1 MKFVNNKW
9 NFKTFKKHLI
19 TNEILKHLNIEKKKE
34 KYLND
39 FNEKETKK
47 EENLLL
53 NKNDKLKNKKEN
65 SNSNLCLSKKESF
78 TDSIIS
84 LEKEKNNSDSN
95 SDSLEYLELE
105 KRNSLYKVLGY
116 LYYLIEVK
124 RENKIK
130 SVELIYGKN
139 ILFYKEIKL
148 LNENMADKE
157 DKEFNKE
164 LSDEFIDIDK
174 KEYNKFTNLINIYI
188 YSIQKRIIITQQNY
202 MELINISLK

>member
-1 MKFVNNKW
+1 M
-9 NFKTFKKHLI
+9 
-19 TNEILKHLNIEKKKE
+19 
-34 KYLND
+34 
-39 FNEKETKK
+39 
-47 EENLLL
+47 
-53 NKNDKLKNKKEN
+53 
-65 SNSNLCLSKKESF
+65 
-78 TDSIIS
+78 
-84 LEKEKNNSDSN
+84 
-95 SDSLEYLELE
+95 E